1 MDFVNKHLI
10 RYMKEAEQI
19 DNLFLH
25 LITNIG
31 IKMVEIMDI
40 DDFYSSQLSE
50 SNKRIIIDLAM
61 PK

>member
-31 IKMVEIMDI
+31 IKMVEIIDI

>member
-1 MDFVNKHLI
+1 MDFVKKHLI
-10 RYMKEAEQI
+10 RYTKEAELI

-50 SNKRIIIDLAM
+50 SNK
-61 PK
+61 